1 MFDNY
6 MFFLTL
12 FFLFINA
19 DSFKLINHVSR
30 KLNQNAFIGCDY
42 YIEKRLCI
50 FNIDNSYYCM
60 NLQRERGYY
69 DLMDSN
75 LTQPEKI
82 QKYLTPNATQTVY
95 INHKYI
101 NVREENKYQ
110 AMVEY
115 ELIYMGKNWANV
127 KNITV
132 YEIRYER

>member
-1 MFDNY
+1 MFDIY
-6 MFFLTL
+6 MFFLTF
-12 FFLFINA
+12 FFLFVNA
-19 DSFKLINHVSR
+19 DSFKMINHANR

-50 FNIDNSYYCM
+50 FYNDNSYYCM

-69 DLMDSN
+69 DFMDSN

-82 QKYLTPNATQTVY
+82 QKYLTPNSTQTVY
-95 INHKYI
+95 TNHKYI
-101 NVREENKYQ
+101 NVHEENKYQ

-115 ELIYMGKNWANV
+115 EMIHMDKNWDNV

-132 YEIRYER
+132 YEMRYER